1 MTREDRTLQMEENFM
16 ILHNAGMPATEIA
29 KKYGLA
35 ASTVY
40 RALPRIA
47 EVAGVPRE
55 SLLLRTRSTKSN
67 AKTSTRAGTD
77 EENNL
82 AARLDTVADE
92 AAAKI
97 DENMQRAEQ
106 EATTRVEREVAM
118 EVEPKT
124 EPSGQDSAEAFHD
137 DYLRVLDIM
146 RSFKTLVKTTLENA
160 ADYSTE
166 EEDE

>member
-1 MTREDRTLQMEENFM
+1 MTREDRTLQMEENF
-16 ILHNAGMPATEIA
+16 IDLHNVGMPATEIA
-29 KKYGLA
+29 KRYGLA

-82 AARLDTVADE
+82 AARLDTVVDE
-92 AAAKI
+92 AADKI
-97 DENMQRAEQ
+97 DENKQLAEQ
-106 EATTRVEREVAM
+106 EAATRVERKVIM
-118 EVEPKT
+118 EAEPKT

-137 DYLRVLDIM
+137 DYLRALDIM
-146 RSFKTLVKTTLENA
+146 RSFKTLVKATLEKA
-160 ADYSTE
+160 ANYNTRGDK
-166 EEDE
+166 